1 MTPEQIQANKERYIE
16 LCRTHIE
23 RAGIDG
29 VLKMLERDNC
39 DFYTAPTSTK
49 FHLNEPG
56 GLCLHSINVFE
67 TAMTLREHVLKPAI
81 EQGTSPFEMLPT
93 VESVAISTLFHDF
106 CKINLY
112 HEAEKFK
119 KDENDRWVKY
129 IGYNVEDGFPFG
141 HGEKSC
147 FLIERFMR
155 LTNEELLAIRWH
167 MGMFDIGEQGSSSRF
182 SFYRAM
188 DMYPLV
194 SLVHSADMLASNLM
208 EKTTQL

>member
-1 MTPEQIQANKERYIE
+1 MELQAIQDNKARYIE
-16 LCRTHIE
+16 TCRQYIKRE
-23 RAGIDG
+23 GVEGI
-29 VLKMLERDNC
+29 LAMLEKG

-56 GLCLHSINVFE
+56 GLCLHSLNVFD
-67 TAMTLREHVLKPAI
+67 TAMRLREHVLKPAV
-81 EQGTSPFEMLPT
+81 ESGVSPFSYVPEE
-93 VESVAISTLFHDF
+93 ESVAICALFHDF

-112 HEAEKFK
+112 HECERFK
-119 KDENDRWVKY
+119 KDEHDRWVKY
-129 IGYNVEDGFPFG
+129 LGYNVEDSFPFG

-167 MGMFDIGEQGSSSRF
+167 MGMYDIGEQGSTLRM

-188 DMYPLV
+188 GMYPLV
-194 SLVHSADMLASNLM
+194 SLIHSSDMLASNLM
-208 EKTTQL
+208 EKTTEL